1 MIASPLVFLV
11 TVFLL
16 ALAIPSLGN
25 RCGRQFCRLVPPIVL
40 TYGITMLL
48 AVGGFWAKA
57 DRIASARD
65 SLTAVILPALVFT
78 LLLPCD
84 LRAVAGVG
92 TRLLT
97 AFAAAT
103 STIMLGFVLAWL
115 VWRPWLPD
123 DGWQVLAGVAGG
135 WVGGTGNLVAVL
147 AGLQAE
153 ADVTGVAV
161 MTDTVCY
168 SIWVLVLFSTAGT
181 ATAFN
186 RWTGSRHD
194 GHDDHPPV
202 ASPDLSPPLSPGCSP
217 STIGFITRAGVCLA
231 LGIIAGQ
238 AAAAVA
244 HRLPR
249 GGPFSEMS
257 WTVLLTTAAGA
268 VAAQTQLGRL
278 PQAKPVAAW
287 LLSVVIVLTATQAD
301 LQGLQ
306 AAPLFLAVGFTVLV
320 VHAIGMAAIARYL
333 KLDLASCCVASLA
346 NIGGVASAP
355 LMAALHA
362 PALAPAAVLLAL
374 LGYLIGLPAGLA
386 VATILQRLGGGL
398 SALFVLLCMV
408 NAAYSSEPDR
418 QTADFWIAQCPD
430 ADDLLLD
437 SDAVALANQRM
448 AALDP
453 TVRMLR
459 DLPGSYPREDI
470 VHRVTRRSQI
480 PTEPLFHESGRP
492 VSDID
497 RAEWRTESAVDSIPV
512 DTTVQFGLIVQRTP
526 IRRLPTSTRVFSH
539 PDDTDIDRFQE
550 SAVFPGTPVAI
561 LHWSAKGHWAF
572 VLTPHYD
579 GWIGKDAIA
588 VGSRELVI
596 GFEATATRFV
606 TGNQVRLAFNPVNP
620 AVSYLALDMG
630 TALPELRNWPQE
642 AVVNGQVATAAHVV
656 QVPYRDRDGSL
667 IIQPALL
674 PRSADS
680 HAGPLPA
687 TRANVIR
694 QAFKFLG
701 ERYGWGHD
709 YNSRDCSGLVCDV
722 YRSLGLL
729 LPRNTSDQARSPA
742 VYRTPL
748 VSALPYEARRHAVE
762 QTLPGDLIFVP
773 GHVMIVLGHAPD
785 TWVIHA
791 AHGGGQRPPIN
802 SIVISRLADLT
813 TDAGVP
819 IIEAATVLVRVFP
832 RG

>member
-1 MIASPLVFLV
+1 
-11 TVFLL
+11 
-16 ALAIPSLGN
+16 
-25 RCGRQFCRLVPPIVL
+25 
-40 TYGITMLL
+40 MLL

-217 STIGFITRAGVCLA
+217 STVGFITRAGVCLA

-333 KLDLASCCVASLA
+333 KLDLA
-346 NIGGVASAP
+346 
-355 LMAALHA
+355 
-362 PALAPAAVLLAL
+362 
-374 LGYLIGLPAGLA
+374 
-386 VATILQRLGGGL
+386 
-398 SALFVLLCMV
+398 
-408 NAAYSSEPDR
+408 
-418 QTADFWIAQCPD
+418 
-430 ADDLLLD
+430 
-437 SDAVALANQRM
+437 
-448 AALDP
+448 
-453 TVRMLR
+453 
-459 DLPGSYPREDI
+459 
-470 VHRVTRRSQI
+470 
-480 PTEPLFHESGRP
+480 
-492 VSDID
+492 
-497 RAEWRTESAVDSIPV
+497 
-512 DTTVQFGLIVQRTP
+512 
-526 IRRLPTSTRVFSH
+526 
-539 PDDTDIDRFQE
+539 
-550 SAVFPGTPVAI
+550 
-561 LHWSAKGHWAF
+561 
-572 VLTPHYD
+572 
-579 GWIGKDAIA
+579 
-588 VGSRELVI
+588 
-596 GFEATATRFV
+596 
-606 TGNQVRLAFNPVNP
+606 
-620 AVSYLALDMG
+620 
-630 TALPELRNWPQE
+630 
-642 AVVNGQVATAAHVV
+642 
-656 QVPYRDRDGSL
+656 
-667 IIQPALL
+667 
-674 PRSADS
+674 
-680 HAGPLPA
+680 
-687 TRANVIR
+687 
-694 QAFKFLG
+694 
-701 ERYGWGHD
+701 
-709 YNSRDCSGLVCDV
+709 
-722 YRSLGLL
+722 
-729 LPRNTSDQARSPA
+729 
-742 VYRTPL
+742 
-748 VSALPYEARRHAVE
+748 
-762 QTLPGDLIFVP
+762 
-773 GHVMIVLGHAPD
+773 
-785 TWVIHA
+785 
-791 AHGGGQRPPIN
+791 
-802 SIVISRLADLT
+802 
-813 TDAGVP
+813 
-819 IIEAATVLVRVFP
+819 
-832 RG
+832 